1 MTDAALLDPSATP
14 NGLHFGV
21 KRLNYVPIIIVIA
34 VFIIFAIVIAM
45 VAMQKA
51 EQQEKDR
58 NQVIPVSTNAPRSQ
72 NANPVQAILE
82 DAGIS
87 NADTSLQY
95 SQTIV
100 AAADDQLPTGVDT
113 TNSAQT
119 DMLPPGQEWEQQSDT
134 APTTYASNPPYTPDD
149 LPAKPYTPDSYGS
162 GSLDMSPDAEAIRQI
177 QQARSQLLLQA
188 ISAKSGIQFD
198 AGITNTGSAS
208 TYSVMPS
215 NSSDPLSQLQA
226 VQQQLQGAASMLKGA
241 AGNPMAQYQE
251 QLAAVQQMV
260 GAGGGAS
267 PIQQALQPIQSGGDG
282 YSQFDGNQ
290 SRWELG
296 SKMQTHSKMTVL
308 AGDFIPGIF
317 VTGINSDLPGQI
329 VGQVS
334 QNVYDSA
341 TGKHLLIPQGSKL
354 VGEYA
359 SDVVYGQERVLF
371 GWKRINFPDGRTMDI
386 GSMQGADPAGYA
398 GVKDLV
404 NHHFWRIFGSATMMS
419 FVTAGVEITQ
429 DDGTTLEGGRKAGDA
444 LSEALGQQLG
454 QAAAQMIMKNL
465 NIAPTIEIRPGNRFN
480 VVVTK
485 DIVFDKPYVDFDY

>member
-1 MTDAALLDPSATP
+1 MTDAALLDPNSTP
-14 NGLHFGV
+14 NGLNFGV
-21 KRLNYVPIIIVIA
+21 KRLNYVPILIVVAIFMVFAVVIA
-34 VFIIFAIVIAM
+34 V

-51 EQQEKDR
+51 DQQQQDN
-58 NQVIPVSTNAPRSQ
+58 NQVVPVSTNAPRAQ
-72 NANPVQAILE
+72 NANPVQSILD

-87 NADTSLQY
+87 HPDASTPY

-100 AAADDQLPTGVDT
+100 SAAEDELPTATDT
-113 TNSAQT
+113 TIPSV
-119 DMLPPGQEWEQQSDT
+119 PSQEWEQQGYVE
-134 APTTYASNPPYTPDD
+134 PTDYAANQGYSPAALPP
-149 LPAKPYTPDSYGS
+149 KPYSPDNYEAS
-162 GSLDMSPDAEAIRQI
+162 SLDMSPDAEAIRQI

-188 ISAKSGIQFD
+188 ISAKSRVSFE
-198 AGITNTGSAS
+198 AGTGSPGSAS
-208 TYSVMPS
+208 TYSVVPS
-215 NSSDPLSQLQA
+215 GSSDPLSQLQA
-226 VQQQLQGAASMLKGA
+226 VQQQLQGAASMLTGA
-241 AGNPMAQYQE
+241 AGNPMSQYQE
-251 QLAAVQQMV
+251 QLQAVQQMV

-267 PIQQALQPIQSGGDG
+267 PMQQALQPVQSGGDG
-282 YSQFDGNQ
+282 YSQFDGDQ
-290 SRWELG
+290 SRWNLG
-296 SKMQTHSKMTVL
+296 SKMQTHQKFTVL

-341 TGKHLLIPQGSKL
+341 TGKHLLVPQGSKL

-429 DDGTTLEGGRKAGDA
+429 DDGATLEGGRKAGDA